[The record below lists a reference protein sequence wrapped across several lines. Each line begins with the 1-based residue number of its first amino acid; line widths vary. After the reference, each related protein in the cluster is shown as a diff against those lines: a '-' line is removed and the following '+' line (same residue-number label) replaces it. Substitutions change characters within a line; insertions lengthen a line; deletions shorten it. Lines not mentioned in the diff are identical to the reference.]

1 MPLCDFIAFRH
12 MGTELFGSRLHGHP
26 PSASDRSAS
35 AEAKSPLRCGRHN
48 AEKFTNPVIGV
59 TARPIL
65 QPISERFRYPTG
77 PGASGKKARNEAT
90 FAPICTLLVAYMRR
104 PSGGDR

>member
-1 MPLCDFIAFRH
+1 MPLCDFFAFRR

-35 AEAKSPLRCGRHN
+35 AEAISPLRCGRHN

-65 QPISERFRYPTG
+65 QPISERFRFLTG
-77 PGASGKKARNEAT
+77 PGVSGKKAQNEGT
-90 FAPICTLLVAYMRR
+90 LVALLRSAHYW
-104 PSGGDR
+104 

>member
-35 AEAKSPLRCGRHN
+35 ADAKSPLRCGRHN

-65 QPISERFRYPTG
+65 QPISERFRFSEWAG
-77 PGASGKKARNEAT
+77 GRAAKKLGTRRR
-90 FAPICTLLVAYMRR
+90 LLRSAHYW
-104 PSGGDR
+104 